1 MHIGEYE
8 TNFSALLPYMP
19 QLEQGALL
27 TLWIS
32 LLSLLVSFPLGL
44 AGALIRTSA
53 NRAVRNLM
61 AAYVE
66 IFRNIPII
74 VVLYLL
80 FFILPENGI
89 PLSGLQAGVLGL
101 TLNSTAFVIEIFRG
115 GLNAIP
121 AGQYEAAQALSLS
134 RGKTFSKIIF
144 PQLLRVVFPSLGNQV
159 VMVVLGS
166 AQASIIGVAE
176 LTYRTQ
182 SVGAAVFRYFEV
194 FMVAAL
200 FYIICVHAISL
211 VWRFI
216 GQRFVKEIASR

>member
-1 MHIGEYE
+1 MHIGEYQ
-8 TNFSALLPYMP
+8 TDFSVLLPYMP
-19 QLEQGALL
+19 QLGQGALL

-32 LLSLLVSFPLGL
+32 VLSLLLSFPLGL
-44 AGALIRTSA
+44 GGSLLRRSP
-53 NRAVRNLM
+53 NRLLRGLT

-80 FFILPENGI
+80 FFVLPANGV
-89 PLSGLQAGVLGL
+89 PLTGWQAGVLGL
-101 TLNSTAFVIEIFRG
+101 TLNSTAFVIEICRG
-115 GLNAIP
+115 GLSAIP

-134 RGKTFSKIIF
+134 RSKTFSKVIL

-182 SVGAAVFRYFEV
+182 SIGSVVFRYFEV
-194 FMVAAL
+194 FLVAAL
-200 FYIICVHAISL
+200 FYIICVQLINL
-211 VWRFI
+211 IWRLL
-216 GQRFVKEIASR
+216 GKRLVKEIVMR

>member
-1 MHIGEYE
+1 MHIGDYE
-8 TNFSALLPYMP
+8 TDFSALLPYLP
-19 QLEQGALL
+19 QLGQGALL

-32 LLSLLVSFPLGL
+32 LLSLLMSFPLGL
-44 AGALIRTSA
+44 AGALMRMSTNRVIRYL
-53 NRAVRNLM
+53 V

-89 PLSGLQAGVLGL
+89 PLSGMQAGVLGL
-101 TLNSTAFVIEIFRG
+101 ALNSTAFVIEIFRG
-115 GLNAIP
+115 GLSAIP
-121 AGQYEAAQALSLS
+121 HGQYEAAQALSLS
-134 RGKTFSKIIF
+134 RSKTFSKIIL
-144 PQLLRVVFPSLGNQV
+144 PQLLRMVFPSLGNQV

-182 SVGAAVFRYFEV
+182 SVGSVIFRYFEV
-194 FMVAAL
+194 FMVAAV
-200 FYIICVHAISL
+200 FYIICVHAINFI
-211 VWRFI
+211 WRSI
-216 GQRFVKEIASR
+216 GQRFVKENISQ